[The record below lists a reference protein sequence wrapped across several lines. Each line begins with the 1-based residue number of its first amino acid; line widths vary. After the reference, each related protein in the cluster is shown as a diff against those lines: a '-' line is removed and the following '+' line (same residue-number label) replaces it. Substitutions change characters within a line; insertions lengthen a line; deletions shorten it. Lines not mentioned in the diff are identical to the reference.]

1 MLPCA
6 LQLGIGSH
14 PGGTDFLPTSRGF
27 DHYFGVPHGLGACP
41 CHACFAPNTSCAIG
55 CSPEWAPCP
64 VFANSTIVQQPA
76 ELLTLSASYGAA
88 AVDFMT
94 AAARRQQPWFLWY
107 PLRINTCETYYIH
120 GYLLTNSTYEYGGQ
134 VLIAPRALAA
144 VCWGVVHQ
152 CDQSRAFW

>member
-55 CSPEWAPCP
+55 CNPEWAPCP

-120 GYLLTNSTYEYGGQ
+120 GYLLTNSTYECY
-134 VLIAPRALAA
+134 I
-144 VCWGVVHQ
+144 
-152 CDQSRAFW
+152 